1 MARYKGIQEFTK
13 GKNLSLIISVSV
25 NEIFKLYFNLIN
37 VRRGRGLWD
46 R

>member
-13 GKNLSLIISVSV
+13 GKNLSLIISV